1 MEPAFAG
8 EAAVTLLKAV
18 DLLRAGGATIITG
31 HFEDVYE
38 PAFTSLGFRR
48 SFARM
53 RMEAPTKRSAA
64 VNITLQPPEE
74 AEVPGLTTFLMQ
86 VYDGHMEQQH
96 GIHVGAEEEWRGYV
110 TGLFKGDSGQIGR
123 ASCRERVG
131 VSGRGG

>member
-31 HFEDVYE
+31 QFEGVYE

-53 RMEAPTKRSAA
+53 RMEAPTKRSDA
-64 VNITLQPPEE
+64 VNIKLQPPEE
-74 AEVPGLTTFLMQ
+74 AEVLGLTTFLMQ

-96 GIHVGAEEEWRGYV
+96 GIHVGAEEEWRGAA
-110 TGLFKGDSGQIGR
+110 QGR
-123 ASCRERVG
+123 FQGGAGPGMPPAPHPPLGGGRV
-131 VSGRGG
+131 